1 MIIEKKLEEMGL
13 TLPEYPEGQGV
24 FDHVKEFG
32 PNLAYVAGCGP
43 EINGVLKYTG
53 RVDKEVTMEQ
63 AKKCAVDCTLNF
75 LRALQLHF
83 GDLDRIKQFVKM
95 TVFVACDHDFK
106 LQPEVGDACTGL
118 LKELY
123 GEERGVPAR
132 SSIGQAALPYGFPV
146 EIEVMVEYE

>member
-1 MIIEKKLEEMGL
+1 
-13 TLPEYPEGQGV
+13 
-24 FDHVKEFG
+24 
-32 PNLAYVAGCGP
+32 
-43 EINGVLKYTG
+43 
-53 RVDKEVTMEQ
+53 
-63 AKKCAVDCTLNF
+63 
-75 LRALQLHF
+75 
-83 GDLDRIKQFVKM
+83 M

-106 LQPEVGDACTGL
+106 LQPEVGDACIGL

>member
-63 AKKCAVDCTLNF
+63 AKECAVDCTLNF

-146 EIEVMVEYE
+146 EIEVMGYE

>member
-1 MIIEKKLEEMGL
+1 
-13 TLPEYPEGQGV
+13 
-24 FDHVKEFG
+24 
-32 PNLAYVAGCGP
+32 
-43 EINGVLKYTG
+43 
-53 RVDKEVTMEQ
+53 
-63 AKKCAVDCTLNF
+63 
-75 LRALQLHF
+75 
-83 GDLDRIKQFVKM
+83 M

-146 EIEVMVEYE
+146 EIEVMVNTSKFSVILKIKQKANQIMTCFLFFVTF